1 MTVCGTH
8 GCVMTSPDQK
18 VNAGTDVHLSCN
30 FSQCPGPLDVM
41 SLSVEWEFK
50 VGLFFIFFRNTD
62 THTYF
67 TLFIQACIII
77 IIIIIIIKLLL
88 LFVFF

>member
-1 MTVCGTH
+1 
-8 GCVMTSPDQK
+8 MTSPDQK

-30 FSQCPGPLDVM
+30 FSQCSGPLDVM

-50 VGLFFIFFRNTD
+50 VGLYFFRNTD
-62 THTYF
+62 THIYL

-77 IIIIIIIKLLL
+77 KLML
-88 LFVFF
+88 LFVFFKHRISPLSQK